1 MDVKKAV
8 LARRSIRAFNLEP
21 VPREILEEIMENA
34 LWAPSWGNTQP
45 WRLTLIGGETLEKI
59 KEEYVQMFGK
69 GIPANPDFPMPT
81 EFNVIQ
87 KARYQGLGKG
97 LFRALGIGREDR
109 GKRNSYYEEMMRC
122 LGAPHVIYLHLDQD
136 FNPYVLMDGGII
148 LQTIA
153 LLALEQGLGTC
164 FLAQSVRYP
173 GVVRKHSG
181 IPDDQMLVM
190 GMAIGRPIKDHP
202 ANIFRSVRGKPEEF
216 LRYVDVG

>member
-1 MDVKKAV
+1 MDVKEAV
-8 LARRSIRAFNLEP
+8 LARRSIRAFYPDP
-21 VPREILEEIMENA
+21 VRKEVLDEIMENA

-45 WRLTLIGGETLEKI
+45 WRLTLIGGGTLEKI

-69 GIPANPDFPMPT
+69 GIPTNTDFSMPT

-87 KARYQGLGKG
+87 KNRYQGLGKG
-97 LFRALGIGREDR
+97 LFRALGIAREDKE
-109 GKRNSYYEEMMRC
+109 KRNAYYEKMMRC
-122 LGAPHVIYLHLDQD
+122 LGAPHVIYLHLDRG
-136 FNPYVLMDGGII
+136 FNPYALMDGGII

-202 ANIFRSVRGKPEEF
+202 ANIFRSVRGRPEEF

>member
-1 MDVKKAV
+1 MDVKAAV

-21 VPREILEEIMENA
+21 VPREVLEEIMENA
-34 LWAPSWGNTQP
+34 LWSPSWGNTQP
-45 WRLTLIGGETLEKI
+45 WRLTLIGGETLAKI
-59 KEEYVQMFGK
+59 KEEYVHMFGK
-69 GIPANPDFPMPT
+69 GIPSNPDFSMPS
-81 EFNVIQ
+81 EFNAVQ

-97 LFRALGIGREDR
+97 LFLALGIAREDKE
-109 GKRNSYYEEMMRC
+109 KRNAYYEEMMQC
-122 LGAPHVIYLHLDQD
+122 LGAPHAIYLHLDRD
-136 FNPYVLMDGGII
+136 FNPYALMDCGII

-153 LLALEQGLGTC
+153 LLAVEQGLGTC
-164 FLAQSVRYP
+164 ILAQAIRYP

-190 GMAIGRPIKDHP
+190 GIAIGHPIKDHP

>member
-1 MDVKKAV
+1 MDVKEAV
-8 LARRSIRAFNLEP
+8 LARRSIRAFDTEP

-34 LWAPSWGNTQP
+34 LWSPSWGNTQP

-81 EFNVIQ
+81 EFNAVQ

-97 LFRALGIGREDR
+97 LFQALGIAREDKE
-109 GKRNSYYEEMMRC
+109 KRNAYYEEMMRC
-122 LGAPHVIYLHLDQD
+122 LGAPHVIHLHLDRGFD
-136 FNPYVLMDGGII
+136 PYVLMDVGLI

-153 LLALEQGLGTC
+153 LLAVEQALGTC
-164 FLAQSVRYP
+164 ILAQAIRYP
-173 GVVRKHSG
+173 DVVRKHSA

-190 GMAIGRPIKDHP
+190 AIAIGRPIMDHP
-202 ANIFRSVRGKPEEF
+202 ANLFRSVRGKPEEF
-216 LRYVDVG
+216 LNYVDVG

>member
-8 LARRSIRAFNLEP
+8 LARRSIRAFNPEP
-21 VPREILEEIMENA
+21 VPREVLAKIMGNA

-69 GIPANPDFPMPT
+69 GIPTNPDFPMPA

-97 LFRALGIGREDR
+97 LFRALGIAREDKE
-109 GKRNSYYEEMMRC
+109 KRNSYYKEMMRC
-122 LGAPHVIYLHLDQD
+122 LGAPHVIYLHLERG

-190 GMAIGRPIKDHP
+190 GMAIGHPIKDHP

>member
-1 MDVKKAV
+1 MDVKETV
-8 LARRSIRAFNLEP
+8 LARRSIRAFNTEP
-21 VPREILEEIMENA
+21 VSRKVLEEIMENA

-69 GIPANPDFPMPT
+69 GVPPNPDFPMPT
-81 EFNVIQ
+81 EFNVVQ
-87 KARYQGLGKG
+87 TTRYQGLGKG
-97 LFRALGIGREDR
+97 LFRTLGIAREDKEKR
-109 GKRNSYYEEMMRC
+109 GSYYKGMMRC
-122 LGAPHVIYLHLDQD
+122 LGAPHVIYLHLDCG
-136 FNPYVLMDGGII
+136 FNPYALMDGGII

-153 LLALEQGLGTC
+153 LLALEQDLGTC

-202 ANIFRSVRGKPEEF
+202 VNIFRSVRGEPEEF
-216 LRYVDVG
+216 LRYVDVR

>member
-1 MDVKKAV
+1 MDVKEAV
-8 LARRSIRAFNLEP
+8 LARRSIRAFNPEP
-21 VPREILEEIMENA
+21 VPREVLEEIMENA

-69 GIPANPDFPMPT
+69 RIPTNPDFPMPA

-87 KARYQGLGKG
+87 KNRYQRLGKG
-97 LFRALGIGREDR
+97 LFRALGIAREDKE
-109 GKRNSYYEEMMRC
+109 KRNAYYEKMMRC
-122 LGAPHVIYLHLDQD
+122 LGAPHVIYLHLDQG
-136 FNPYVLMDGGII
+136 FNPYALMDGGII

-153 LLALEQGLGTC
+153 LLASEQGLGTC

-190 GMAIGRPIKDHP
+190 GMAIGRPIMDHP

>member
-1 MDVKKAV
+1 MDVKEAV
-8 LARRSIRAFNLEP
+8 LARKSIRAFNPEP
-21 VPREILEEIMENA
+21 VPREVLKEIMESA

-45 WRLTLIGGETLEKI
+45 WRLTLIGGETLEKV

-69 GIPANPDFPMPT
+69 GIPANPDFAMPT

-87 KARYQGLGKG
+87 KTRYQGLGKG
-97 LFRALGIGREDR
+97 LFRALGITREDKE
-109 GKRNSYYEEMMRC
+109 KRNSYYEEMMRC
-122 LGAPHVIYLHLDQD
+122 LGAPHVIYLHLDRG
-136 FNPYVLMDGGII
+136 FNPYALMDGGII

-190 GMAIGRPIKDHP
+190 GMAIGRPIRDHP
-202 ANIFRSVRGKPEEF
+202 ANIFRSARGKAEEF